1 MTFYALSSG
10 PGLSGIAVIRVS
22 GSETVNVIKHLTNS
36 SLPKPKEATLK
47 KFINK
52 NNELIDEGILLWFP
66 GPNSYTGEDMAE
78 FHVHGSRAV
87 IEAIQSSISEVS
99 NCRLASPGEFTKT
112 AFQNGKIDLLKAEGI
127 SDLISSETEIQRLQA
142 IKIMEGK
149 SSKIFETLR
158 HTLIKVLSKLEAK
171 IDFPDEDLPIEIL
184 DGIKA
189 DTTKA
194 LADLEKL
201 LDDQRV
207 GERIREGF
215 KISIIGPTNVGKSSL
230 LNHLANREVAIVSE
244 IAGTTRD
251 VIETHLNL
259 DGYPV
264 ILSDTAGIRDSKDEI
279 ERKGIKLSLKNA
291 NEADLN
297 FIVLVPKSVDFQML
311 KKQLIISYPLAI
323 QEFLVMLSLTAFYKI
338 IAIIGIIELAAT
350 QIIFKIMHTSFMP
363 AIGIGQACAT
373 LVGKYLGEENSN
385 KAELSIYE
393 SIRGSLYIMGVM
405 GLIFIIFSESIVS
418 IFIKDISVI
427 KLAAP
432 GLKFIGFLQFID
444 AFCFTLWFALT
455 GAGDTRIPAI
465 FDILNHWLVFVPLCY
480 FLGIYF

>member
-10 PGLSGIAVIRVS
+10 PGLSGVAVIRVS

-297 FIVLVPKSVDFQML
+297 IIVLEPKSVDFQSFL
-311 KKQLIISYPLAI
+311 SALSQDKNIIVAVSYTH
-323 QEFLVMLSLTAFYKI
+323 LT
-338 IAIIGIIELAAT
+338 LPT
-350 QIIFKIMHTSFMP
+350 
-363 AIGIGQACAT
+363 
-373 LVGKYLGEENSN
+373 
-385 KAELSIYE
+385 KA
-393 SIRGSLYIMGVM
+393 
-405 GLIFIIFSESIVS
+405 
-418 IFIKDISVI
+418 SV
-427 KLAAP
+427 
-432 GLKFIGFLQFID
+432 
-444 AFCFTLWFALT
+444 
-455 GAGDTRIPAI
+455 
-465 FDILNHWLVFVPLCY
+465 
-480 FLGIYF
+480 

>member
-10 PGLSGIAVIRVS
+10 PGLSGVAVIRVS
-22 GSETVNVIKHLTNS
+22 GSETASVIKHLTNS
-36 SLPKPKEATLK
+36 SLPKPKEATLR

-297 FIVLVPKSVDFQML
+297 IIVLEPKSVDFQSFL
-311 KKQLIISYPLAI
+311 SALSKDKNIISVKENKNIDLLINEIKKKLESKFISSNDIIITRSRHRDNIEKCIYHLKTFQNKNSEEEFDKAAEDLRLAVRHLGLI
-323 QEFLVMLSLTAFYKI
+323 
-338 IAIIGIIELAAT
+338 
-350 QIIFKIMHTSFMP
+350 
-363 AIGIGQACAT
+363 
-373 LVGKYLGEENSN
+373 VGKVDVEEILG
-385 KAELSIYE
+385 
-393 SIRGSLYIMGVM
+393 
-405 GLIFIIFSESIVS
+405 S
-418 IFIKDISVI
+418 IFND
-427 KLAAP
+427 
-432 GLKFIGFLQFID
+432 FCIGK
-444 AFCFTLWFALT
+444 
-455 GAGDTRIPAI
+455 
-465 FDILNHWLVFVPLCY
+465 
-480 FLGIYF
+480 

>member
-10 PGLSGIAVIRVS
+10 PGISGIAVIRVS

-36 SLPKPKEATLK
+36 SLPKTKEATLR

-297 FIVLVPKSVDFQML
+297 IIVLEPKSVDFQSFL
-311 KKQLIISYPLAI
+311 SALSKDKNIIVVNKLDN
-323 QEFLVMLSLTAFYKI
+323 
-338 IAIIGIIELAAT
+338 IGDTID
-350 QIIFKIMHTSFMP
+350 
-363 AIGIGQACAT
+363 
-373 LVGKYLGEENSN
+373 EE
-385 KAELSIYE
+385 
-393 SIRGSLYIMGVM
+393 IRKLNPIS
-405 GLIFIIFSESIVS
+405 
-418 IFIKDISVI
+418 ISVKENKNIDLLINEI
-427 KLAAP
+427 K
-432 GLKFIGFLQFID
+432 K
-444 AFCFTLWFALT
+444 
-455 GAGDTRIPAI
+455 
-465 FDILNHWLVFVPLCY
+465 
-480 FLGIYF
+480 